1 MRPFTDRVALVTGAS
16 SGIGAALAR
25 ELARQGA
32 AVVLFARREERLQ
45 EVAAT
50 IGREGGRAIAVTGDV
65 TRRADLDRAVAAGRE
80 AFGQLDVVVANAGF
94 GVSGVFEALSVD
106 DYRRQFETNV
116 FGVLHTIYAALED
129 LKATRGTL
137 AIVGSV
143 VGHIAPPGNSPYT
156 MSKFAV
162 RALADAL
169 RPELAPHG
177 VAVVQITPGFVASE
191 IRLHDRE
198 GRPKASAREPVPTW
212 LVMPAEQA
220 ARRIARAIARRRRQL
235 VLTVHGKL
243 ALFLDRFA
251 PWLLRPL
258 LARRRLRRPSDR

>member
-1 MRPFTDRVALVTGAS
+1 MSAFTGRVALVTGAS
-16 SGIGAALAR
+16 SGIGAALAH

-32 AVVLFARREERLQ
+32 AVVLFARREERLR
-45 EVAAT
+45 ELAAA
-50 IGREGGRAIAVTGDV
+50 IEREGGRALTVAGDV
-65 TRRADLDRAVAAGRE
+65 TRRDDLDRAVVAARE
-80 AFGQLDVVVANAGF
+80 AFGRLDVAVANAGF
-94 GVSGVFEALSVD
+94 GVGGVLERLTVD

-116 FGVLHTIYAALED
+116 FGVLHTIYATLPD

-143 VGHIAPPGNSPYT
+143 VGHVAPPGNSPYT

-169 RPELAPHG
+169 RPELAPDG

-191 IRLHDRE
+191 IRLHDRL
-198 GRPKASAREPVPTW
+198 GRPRAEARDPLPNW
-212 LVMPAEQA
+212 LVMPADKA
-220 ARRIARAIARRRRQL
+220 ARQIARAIARRRRQL
-235 VLTVHGKL
+235 VLTAHGKL

-251 PWLLRPL
+251 PFLLRAL
-258 LARRRLRRPSDR
+258 LARRRLRRPSTP

>member
-1 MRPFTDRVALVTGAS
+1 MPDFTGRVVLITGAS

-25 ELARQGA
+25 EVARRGA

-45 EVAAT
+45 EVAAA

-65 TRRADLDRAVAAGRE
+65 TLRGDLDRAVAAAHE
-80 AFGQLDVVVANAGF
+80 AFGRLDVVVANAGF
-94 GVSGVFEALSVD
+94 GVGGVLERLSVD

-116 FGVLHTIYAALED
+116 FGVLHTIYATLPD

-143 VGHIAPPGNSPYT
+143 VGHVAPPGNSPYT

-162 RALADAL
+162 RALANAL

-177 VAVVQITPGFVASE
+177 VAVVHITPGFVASE

-198 GRPKASAREPVPTW
+198 GRPKASARDPVPAW
-212 LVMPAEQA
+212 LVMPAETA
-220 ARRIARAIARRRRQL
+220 ARRIARAIVRRRREL
-235 VLTVHGKL
+235 VLTAHGKL
-243 ALFLDRFA
+243 ALLLDRFV
-251 PWLLRPL
+251 PFLLRPL
-258 LARRRLRRPSDR
+258 LARRRLR

>member
-1 MRPFTDRVALVTGAS
+1 MPAFTGHVALVTGAS

-25 ELARQGA
+25 ELARRGA
-32 AVVLFARREERLQ
+32 AVVLFARREERLR
-45 EVAAT
+45 ELAAA
-50 IGREGGRAIAVTGDV
+50 IEREGGRALTVAGDV
-65 TRRADLDRAVAAGRE
+65 TRRDDLDRAVVAARE
-80 AFGQLDVVVANAGF
+80 AFGRLDVAVANAGF
-94 GVSGVFEALSVD
+94 GVSGVLERLTVD

-116 FGVLHTIYAALED
+116 FGVLHTIYATLPD

-137 AIVGSV
+137 AIVGSI
-143 VGHIAPPGNSPYT
+143 VGHVAPPGNSPYT

-169 RPELAPHG
+169 RPELVPDG

-191 IRLHDRE
+191 IRLLDRE
-198 GRPKASAREPVPTW
+198 GRPKAGARDPVPAW

-220 ARRIARAIARRRRQL
+220 ARKIARAIARRRREL
-235 VLTVHGKL
+235 VLTAHGKL

-251 PWLLRPL
+251 PWLLRAL
-258 LARRRLRRPSDR
+258 LARRRLRRPSTP